1 MDGMVENKNDRVAII
16 LARGGSKRIPNKNII
31 DFFGKPLLAWTI
43 EAALETNLFETVLV
57 STESEQIAE
66 VALKYG
72 AKVPFIRNAN
82 FDDFSSSSEATIT
95 ALKQLQEFNSKNY
108 KTVVQLMANC
118 PLRTA
123 SNIKEQ
129 LHYFESFEKRISIFS
144 GFKYGMFNP
153 WWAHR
158 FDNNGNYSKMLE
170 NNEATRSQDLPKLI
184 CPSGATWVSEVSSLY
199 EANTFYSKGYGFY
212 EMEWNEAVDIDD
224 YDDFLL
230 AKAAYILNNGL
241 IEL

>member
-1 MDGMVENKNDRVAII
+1 MVENKNERVAVI

-31 DFFGKPLLAWTI
+31 DFFGKPLMAWTI
-43 EAALETNLFETVLV
+43 QAALETSLFETVLV
-57 STESEQIAE
+57 STESEQIADI
-66 VALKYG
+66 ALKYG

-95 ALKQLQEFNSKNY
+95 ALKQLQDFNSKNY

-129 LHYFESFEKRISIFS
+129 LHYYESFENRKSIIS

-158 FDNNGNYSKMLE
+158 FDNHGNYSKIYE
-170 NNEATRSQDLPKLI
+170 NNEITRSQDLPELI
-184 CPSGATWVSEVSSLY
+184 CPSGATWISEVSSLY
-199 EANTFYSKGYGFY
+199 KAKTFYGRGYGFY
-212 EMEWNEAVDIDD
+212 KMKWSEAVDIDE

-230 AKAAYILNNGL
+230 AKAAYMLNNGL
-241 IEL
+241 VEL

>member
-1 MDGMVENKNDRVAII
+1 MVKNINERVAII

-31 DFFGKPLLAWTI
+31 DFFGKPLIAWTI
-43 EAALETNLFETVLV
+43 EAALKTNLFETVLV

-72 AKVPFIRNAN
+72 AKAPFLRNAN
-82 FDDFSSSSEATIT
+82 YDDFSSSSEATIT
-95 ALKQLQEFNSKNY
+95 ALKQLKNWNSKEY

-123 SNIKEQ
+123 SNIKDQ
-129 LHYFESFEKRISIFS
+129 LKYYESFSNRKSIFS

-158 FDNNGNYSKMLE
+158 FDNQGNYSKILE
-170 NNEATRSQDLPKLI
+170 NNKATRSQDLPDLI
-184 CPSGATWVSEVSSLY
+184 CPSGATWVSEVSRLFK
-199 EANTFYSKGYGFY
+199 AKTFYSKGYGFY
-212 EMEWNEAVDIDD
+212 EMQWNEAIDIDD
-224 YDDFLL
+224 YEDFLL
-230 AKAAYILNNGL
+230 AKAAYIINNG
-241 IEL
+241 IVE

>member
-1 MDGMVENKNDRVAII
+1 MDGMVEDRNERVAII

-31 DFFGKPLLAWTI
+31 DFFGKPLMAWTI
-43 EAALETNLFETVLV
+43 EAALKTNLFETVLV

-66 VALKYG
+66 VGLKYG
-72 AKVPFIRNAN
+72 AKVPFLRNAN
-82 FDDFSSSSEATIT
+82 YDDFSTSSEATLT
-95 ALKQLQEFNSKNY
+95 ALKQLKDWNSKNY

-123 SNIKEQ
+123 SNIMNQ
-129 LHYFESFEKRISIFS
+129 LHNFESFENRKSIIS

-158 FDNNGNYSKMLE
+158 FDNNGNYSKILE
-170 NNEATRSQDLPKLI
+170 NNEATRSQDLPELI
-184 CPSGATWVSEVSSLY
+184 CPSGATWVSDINSLY
-199 EANTFYSKGYGFY
+199 KANTFYSKGYGFY
-212 EMEWNEAVDIDD
+212 NMEWKEAVDIDD

-230 AKAAYILNNGL
+230 AKAAYMLNNGL
-241 IEL
+241 VE

>member
-1 MDGMVENKNDRVAII
+1 MDGMVENKNERVAII

-43 EAALETNLFETVLV
+43 GAALKTNLFETVLV

-72 AKVPFIRNAN
+72 AKVPFLRNAN
-82 FDDFSSSSEATIT
+82 YDDFSSSSEATIT
-95 ALKQLQEFNSKNY
+95 ALKQLKDWNSKDY

-123 SNIKEQ
+123 SNIKDQ
-129 LHYFESFEKRISIFS
+129 LKLYESFSNRKSIIS

-158 FDNNGNYSKMLE
+158 FDNKGNYSKIFE
-170 NNEATRSQDLPKLI
+170 NNHTKRSQDLPELI
-184 CPSGATWVSEVSSLY
+184 CPSGATWICKTSSLY
-199 EANTFYSKGYGFY
+199 KENTFYSEGYSFY
-212 EMEWNEAVDIDD
+212 EMGWKEAVDIDD
-224 YDDFLL
+224 YEDFLF
-230 AKAAYILNNGL
+230 AKAAYMLNNG
-241 IEL
+241 IVE

>member
-1 MDGMVENKNDRVAII
+1 MVENKNQRVAII

-31 DFFGKPLLAWTI
+31 DFFGKPLVAWTI

-66 VALKYG
+66 IALKYG
-72 AKVPFIRNAN
+72 AKVPFLRNAN
-82 FDDFSSSSEATIT
+82 YDDFSSSSEATIT
-95 ALKQLQEFNSKNY
+95 ALKQLKKWNSKDY

-129 LHYFESFEKRISIFS
+129 LLYFENFKERKSVIS

-153 WWAHR
+153 WWAHSC
-158 FDNNGNYSKMLE
+158 DNDGNYSKIFE
-170 NNEATRSQDLPKLI
+170 NNMNKRSQDLAQLF
-184 CPSGATWVSEVSSLY
+184 CPSGATWISSVKNLNKY
-199 EANTFYSKGYGFY
+199 NTFYSKEYTFY
-212 EMEWNEAVDIDD
+212 KLSWQEAVDIDD
-224 YDDFLL
+224 ESDLLL
-230 AKAAYILNNGL
+230 AKAAHILL
-241 IEL
+241 E